1 MKKVEISEHGNYL
14 FGVIDGV
21 DFVQSGQLE
30 NGQKYGASV
39 KLKFITKVNV
49 IKQVLGTD
57 VVTKKALSQVIKIPT
72 NDNELPSLIAK
83 YNGLIGSDLLI
94 NYSTA
99 DNHTF
104 TVTDEKSLTV
114 IK

>member
-1 MKKVEISEHGNYL
+1 MKKVEITEHGNYL
-14 FGVIDGV
+14 FGSIDGV
-21 DFVQSGQLE
+21 DFVQSGTLE

-49 IKQVLGTD
+49 IKKVLGTD
-57 VVTKKALSQVIKIPT
+57 VVTKKALSQIIKIPT
-72 NDNELPSLIAK
+72 TDTDLPSLIAK
-83 YNGLIGSDLLI
+83 YNTLIGQDLLI

-104 TVTDEKSLTV
+104 TVNDEKDLIP